1 MQEKRDARAAIVA
14 GWIAT
19 MEGQVV
25 YLSEEAEPDL
35 FHTRKDCP
43 KAGAEPIEAHVVD
56 GIITTKNG
64 FYFRD
69 VVPCSRCILSLNKA

>member
-43 KAGAEPIEAHVVD
+43 KVGSSPSTATIAN
-56 GIITTKNG
+56 GIITTPNG

-69 VVPCSRCILSLNKA
+69 VVPCSRCILSLNKT

>member
-19 MEGQVV
+19 MEGQTV
-25 YLSEEAEPDL
+25 YLSEEADPDL

-43 KAGAEPIEAHVVD
+43 KSGSEPIEAKIVD
-56 GIITTKNG
+56 GIITSPKG

-69 VVPCSRCILSLNKA
+69 VVPCSRCILNLSRT